1 MYQSS
6 QPPILSRVLSRL
18 QAPSAPWADSEITDT
33 AGRYGVAG
41 ASDVPG
47 TSVAPASSG
56 ASGTSDHSP
65 IVLVHGTAGSRANFE
80 ESAPVIKT
88 SGRPVLSVSYG
99 HRGTTDIRWSL
110 EEVIAQLS
118 ILTDRYGSIDLVGHS
133 QGGLL
138 SLAASGILNEAASA
152 PRIDHVVGLA
162 ADFRGV
168 ARPWFRPPESPLL
181 RSIDRALCPAFADQL
196 VGSEA
201 LAEVLPHTATSR
213 VPVTQIITRFD
224 RIVPADRAVAFTAFD
239 ELSGVPAHQGPTR
252 VVEVQDHFPDA
263 QFGHAVMPHR
273 PVVGQLVVDALAAPP
288 VDQRTGVRAAVGS
301 GVTG

>member
-1 MYQSS
+1 M
-6 QPPILSRVLSRL
+6 
-18 QAPSAPWADSEITDT
+18 
-33 AGRYGVAG
+33 
-41 ASDVPG
+41 
-47 TSVAPASSG
+47 
-56 ASGTSDHSP
+56 
-65 IVLVHGTAGSRANFE
+65 
-80 ESAPVIKT
+80 
-88 SGRPVLSVSYG
+88 
-99 HRGTTDIRWSL
+99 
-110 EEVIAQLS
+110 
-118 ILTDRYGSIDLVGHS
+118 
-133 QGGLL
+133 
-138 SLAASGILNEAASA
+138 
-152 PRIDHVVGLA
+152 
-162 ADFRGV
+162 

-224 RIVPADRAVAFTAFD
+224 RIVPAGRAVAFTAFD

-263 QFGHAVMPHR
+263 QFGRRRHARHR